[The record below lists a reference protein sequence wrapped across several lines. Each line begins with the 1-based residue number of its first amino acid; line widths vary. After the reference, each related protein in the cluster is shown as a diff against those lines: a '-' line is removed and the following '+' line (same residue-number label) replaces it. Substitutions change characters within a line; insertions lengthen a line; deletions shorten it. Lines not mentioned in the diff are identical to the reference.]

1 METKKLEKL
10 DVFDYMGIGYR
21 EDSYTEVLKHILINS
36 EKSRQSFF
44 EKLLEKEFDQSL
56 DDIKIKTRNKY
67 VAENCCKRKHITPDM
82 IIASEKG
89 DLLIVIEV
97 KILSGEG
104 DNQLND
110 YKDNLSNIAK
120 KELPN
125 NKKPKQVL
133 YYLTLER
140 QNIEGVT
147 SITWSD
153 VGKCICVNDIENE
166 HLKMIAQAL
175 KDRCSSIEARYDDYD
190 SCTWKDVVRT
200 YKFIFAHKIMSDI
213 LKQRFKDEYEY
224 ESWQA
229 FDKNNRW
236 FSNSVK
242 MSKPNWKSSQ
252 SVDNNDYKSLTVS
265 NCYDFHYEI
274 QYSEGNNIIV
284 LRLDYHLNPYM
295 SKSEIDKYNNP
306 QNIHLKKMYDKLIEL
321 NENRKEAFKNLKKC
335 YNLGDKK
342 IKYNGLNDNIMI
354 LCKMEIDLNEE
365 NKTIDEVIRDIE
377 SFIENTKDIPNELLK
392 QSHCIYM

>member
-1 METKKLEKL
+1 MEANKLEKL

-21 EDSYTEVLKHILINS
+21 EDSYTEVLKHILISS

-44 EKLLEKEFDQSL
+44 EKVLGKEFDQSY
-56 DDIKIKTRNKY
+56 DIRIKTRNKY
-67 VAENCCKRKHITPDM
+67 EAENCCKRKHITPDM

-89 DLLIVIEV
+89 NLLIVIEV

-110 YKDNLSNIAK
+110 YKNNLSNIAK
-120 KELPN
+120 IELPN
-125 NKKPKQVL
+125 NDNPKKVL
-133 YYLTLER
+133 YYLTFER

-153 VGKCICVNDIENE
+153 VGKCICANDIENE
-166 HLKMIAQAL
+166 HLKMTAQAL
-175 KDRCSSIEARYDDYD
+175 KDRCSSIEAKYDDSD
-190 SCTWKDVVRT
+190 ICKWKDVVRT
-200 YKFIFAHKIMSDI
+200 HKFFFAHKIMSDI
-213 LKQRFKDEYEY
+213 LKQHFKDEYEY

-242 MSKPNWKSSQ
+242 MSKHDWTSSQ
-252 SVDNNDYKSLTVS
+252 SIDDNDCESLTIS

-284 LRLDYHLNPYM
+284 LRLDYHLNPYK
-295 SKSEIDKYNNP
+295 SKSDINGYNES
-306 QNIHLKKMYDKLIEL
+306 QKSHLKEMNIK
-321 NENRKEAFKNLKKC
+321 RKEVFKELKKS
-335 YNLGDKK
+335 YSLGDSK
-342 IKYNGLNDNIMI
+342 IKYNTPKDNIMF
-354 LCKMEIDLNEE
+354 LCKMQIDLNEE
-365 NKTIDEVIRDIE
+365 NKTIAEVINDID
-377 SFIENTKDIPNELLK
+377 SFIEKTKELPNELLEL
-392 QSHCIYM
+392 S

>member
-21 EDSYTEVLKHILINS
+21 EDSYTEVLKHILISS

-44 EKLLEKEFDQSL
+44 EKVLGKEFDQSY
-56 DDIKIKTRNKY
+56 DIRIKTRNKY
-67 VAENCCKRKHITPDM
+67 EAENCCKRKHITPDM

-89 DLLIVIEV
+89 NLLIVIEV

-110 YKDNLSNIAK
+110 YKNNLSNIAK
-120 KELPN
+120 IELPN
-125 NKKPKQVL
+125 NDNPKKVL

-153 VGKCICVNDIENE
+153 VGKCICANDIENE
-166 HLKMIAQAL
+166 HLKMTAQAL
-175 KDRCSSIEARYDDYD
+175 KDRCISIETKYSGSN
-190 SCTWKDVVRT
+190 SCQWKDAVRT
-200 YKFIFAHKIMSDI
+200 HKFIFAHKIMSDI
-213 LKQRFKDEYEY
+213 LKQHFEDEYEY

-242 MSKPNWKSSQ
+242 MSKPDWTSSQ
-252 SVDNNDYKSLTVS
+252 SIDDNDYKSLTIS

-274 QYSEGNNIIV
+274 QYSEGNNIIE
-284 LRLDYHLNPYM
+284 LRLDYHLNPY
-295 SKSEIDKYNNP
+295 KSQSDINGYNEP
-306 QNIHLKKMYDKLIEL
+306 QKSHLKEINKK
-321 NENRKEAFKNLKKC
+321 RKEAFKNLKKS
-335 YNLGDKK
+335 YSLGDSK
-342 IKYNGLNDNIMI
+342 IKYNTPNDNIMV

-365 NKTIDEVIRDIE
+365 NRTIAEVINDID
-377 SFIENTKDIPNELLK
+377 SFIENTKKLPKKLIELSK
-392 QSHCIYM
+392 CIYM